1 MPDGGSPPALQQT
14 GAASQ
19 SRAPAAV
26 ASKSTGFAFAPP
38 GHAHRRSKTVDDG
51 PPPPPPM
58 QRKSPASRSEAS
70 NEGLPAHGAPR
81 RSSNFSEYNLDEARN
96 LLNPRAHTGR
106 ETPVPETSSLASLS
120 LAFALLPAIAGA
132 LFKDGHV
139 IVTDIMLLGLSGV
152 FLHWSVTQ
160 PWVWYHSAQ
169 QIRIQQETAT
179 DNNVIEDDLETNDS
193 GPETAQQHKTTNLHD
208 VPEEA
213 EGILNVNKK
222 STGQPEQ
229 PSGLTTPQQ
238 RSALRELYFH
248 EVLALLSCFA
258 LPLVSAYLLHH
269 IRVQLSRPSEGL
281 VSNYNLTIFLLVSEL
296 RAFSHTIKL
305 VKSRTLHLQQ
315 VVHGNPFATPVQTG
329 AHMEEMLERLGRL
342 EARSLA
348 DEFVREHNEDM
359 ISSAGTEQR
368 ASLTKD
374 VRNAIQPELDALNRA
389 VRRYEKKATLLQHQ
403 TDARFLALDS
413 RLDDAIALA
422 AVAAKN
428 SGSQNMFVGAIEWL
442 ISVMLFPFATLLQ
455 ILTLPLRSIL
465 GLLNSRK
472 KSHMS
477 VKHSRSSRVGKQQS
491 SQPRYSGDRVT
502 TRVMKR

>member
-1 MPDGGSPPALQQT
+1 MPDEGSSAPQA
-14 GAASQ
+14 AAS
-19 SRAPAAV
+19 SRAPAV
-26 ASKSTGFAFAPP
+26 ASKTTGFALAPP
-38 GHAHRRSKTVDDG
+38 GHALRRSKTTDDG
-51 PPPPPPM
+51 PCPM

-70 NEGLPAHGAPR
+70 NDGLPHGEPR

-96 LLNPRAHTGR
+96 LLNPTAHAGH
-106 ETPVPETSSLASLS
+106 ETPAPESSSLASLS

-132 LFKDGHV
+132 LFKNGHV
-139 IVTDIMLLGLSGV
+139 VVTDIMLLGLSGV

-169 QIRIQQETAT
+169 QVRIQKETGPE
-179 DNNVIEDDLETNDS
+179 NVIDDDLETDDS
-193 GPETAQQHKTTNLHD
+193 GPDTAHQHKTANLD
-208 VPEEA
+208 NVPEEA
-213 EGILNVNKK
+213 EEIIRGNSK
-222 STGQPEQ
+222 SSSQQEQ
-229 PSGLTTPQQ
+229 PPSDLTTPQQ

-258 LPLVSAYLLHH
+258 LPLVSAYLLHY

-281 VSNYNLTIFLLVSEL
+281 VSNYNLTIFLLASEL

-315 VVHGNPFATPVQTG
+315 VVHSNPFAAPSLPG
-329 AHMEEMLERLGRL
+329 AHVEEMLERLGRL

-348 DEFVREHNEDM
+348 DEFVREHSEDTM
-359 ISSAGTEQR
+359 ASVGTEQK

-374 VRNAIQPELDALNRA
+374 VRNTIQPELDALKRA

-403 TDARFLALDS
+403 TDARFSVMDS

-428 SGSQNMFVGAIEWL
+428 SSSKNMLVGVLGPLVAIL
-442 ISVMLFPFATLLQ
+442 LFPFTTVLQ
-455 ILTLPLRSIL
+455 IFTLPLRSIL
-465 GLLNSRK
+465 GLLNSCRK
-472 KSHMS
+472 SPLSAKN
-477 VKHSRSSRVGKQQS
+477 SRPSRPGRQQS
-491 SQPRYSGDRVT
+491 SQPRYSGDRVP